1 VIGERT
7 SLKVLKYV
15 VLSIVAIP
23 WLVIPALLVILNSF
37 KTQGEAALLQLT
49 LPTQWHL
56 VENYGAVFTDGHYV
70 DALLHTVVVVVPI
83 VVGVVVLGAMASW
96 AFGRSNGKLTRLGYF
111 GVILSILVPPA
122 IIPTIEMLNV
132 VGLSESQLSYI
143 LVMIASRMGLLVFL
157 STGFVRTMPPDLEEA
172 AAIDGASNLRTF
184 WSLIMPMLRPVLFV
198 GGVILAI
205 IVWGDF
211 LYAQF
216 LLPTT
221 DLQTLQLSLFNF
233 ATASAQ
239 GDLSW
244 NLVFAHLV
252 MTSAPLIVVY
262 IVAQRQIVGG
272 LSEGALKG

>member
-37 KTQGEAALLQLT
+37 KTQGEAAELQLT
-49 LPTQWHL
+49 LPTQWNL
-56 VENYGAVFTDGHYV
+56 VQNYTAVFTDGHYL
-70 DALLHTVVVVVPI
+70 DALLHTVTVVVPI

-96 AFGRSNGKLTRLGYF
+96 AFGRSRGRITRVGYF
-111 GVILSILVPPA
+111 AVILSILMPPA

-132 VGLSESQLSYI
+132 VGLSQSQLSYI

-172 AAIDGASNLRTF
+172 AAIDGASNLRIF

-198 GGVILAI
+198 GGVILVI

-216 LLPTT
+216 LLPTV

-244 NLVFAHLV
+244 NLVFSHLV
-252 MTSAPLIVVY
+252 LTSAPLIIIY
-262 IVAQRQIVGG
+262 LIAQRQIVGG